1 MKIESNRSIPF
12 FQEFFLNNKKVLS
25 MYSKSQNKHKSK
37 SIASKSS
44 ESTGSYKISVGENE
58 NIYIKSSKANRS
70 VLSLSR
76 VADNGSINERTMM
89 DGFVDYVSI
98 NKRARST
105 MYRMGCTKFT
115 FEERLI
121 NVVCVSYIHSG

>member
-1 MKIESNRSIPF
+1 M
-12 FQEFFLNNKKVLS
+12 
-25 MYSKSQNKHKSK
+25 
-37 SIASKSS
+37 
-44 ESTGSYKISVGENE
+44 GENE
-58 NIYIKSSKANRS
+58 NICIKSSKANRC

-98 NKRARST
+98 NKRSRSR

-121 NVVCVSYIHSG
+121 NVFAFLIYIRDSYVGHILLIPSIICPDTEASN